1 MAKMTSGT
9 KLITSVAAALT
20 GTFNEV
26 VIQNSPASTQSVKIG
41 DTNNQY
47 FTLTPGAALTLDD
60 IELSSVFMATS
71 TGSATVNWIGEAR

>member
-26 VIQNSPASTQSVKIG
+26 VIQNSPASAQNVKIG
-41 DTNNQY
+41 DTNNQH
-47 FTLTPGAALTLDD
+47 FTLTPGAAITLDD
-60 IELSSVFMATS
+60 IELSAIFMATS